1 VSVRGSKQMTGAY
14 RHTVLILNPGSRSG
28 ADPAAEA
35 IDRLLELGPVHAFR
49 VDETDRARD
58 AILELGGPDVRVV
71 LGGGDGTLSSLLDAV
86 LESGSTLGVLPLG
99 TANDFARSLQIP
111 LNLRDAAEVIAAGH
125 RRDVDV
131 GEVNG
136 RRFLNAVGVGIGPEM
151 TQEMDA
157 ETKGQLGV
165 FAYPVALLS
174 VLRDAEP
181 FRATLDIDG
190 SATTLECLQVTIGN
204 GIHYGGG
211 MTVSTDAR
219 LDDGKLAVL
228 CIREQPT
235 WQLASHAMALRNGD
249 AGALD
254 GIEVFTGRHVR
265 LETEV
270 PMKAS
275 ADGELVCE
283 TPLDCQSRHAA
294 LRVFAPDLAPRET
307 GA

>member
-1 VSVRGSKQMTGAY
+1 MTGPY

-35 IDRLLELGPVHAFR
+35 IDRLLQLGPVHAFR
-49 VDETDRARD
+49 VDETDSARN

-71 LGGGDGTLSSLLDAV
+71 LGGGDGTLSFLLDAV

-125 RRDVDV
+125 SRDVDV

-136 RRFLNAVGVGIGPEM
+136 RRFLNAVGVGIGPEV

-157 ETKGQLGV
+157 DAKGQLGV

-174 VLRDAEP
+174 VLREAEP
-181 FRATLDIDG
+181 FRATLEIDG
-190 SATTLECLQVTIGN
+190 IPTTLECLQVTIGN

-211 MTVSTDAR
+211 MTVSNDAR
-219 LDDGKLAVL
+219 LDDGQLAVL

-249 AGALD
+249 ADALD
-254 GIEVFTGRHVR
+254 GIEVFTGKHVR
-265 LETEV
+265 LQTDV

-283 TPLDCQSRHAA
+283 TPLECHSRHAA
-294 LRVFAPDLAPRET
+294 LRVFAPNLTA
-307 GA
+307 GANGD